1 MITFDIGAD
10 LFPLIAC
17 TLAAICCGLLG
28 NFLVL
33 RKQSLMGDAISHSV
47 LPGLV
52 LAFLVAA
59 EINPSVMFAGAA
71 LAGLATVVLIEAVK
85 KVGNVEP
92 GAAMGVVFSIMFALG
107 VLLIEQAAARNIDL
121 DASCVLYGQPE
132 SLAWF
137 SAPPSFG
144 DLFAWRT
151 IGEMPRQVMT
161 LLAMTLLSVIF
172 ISVFFK
178 ELRIAAFDPALA
190 TSLGFSATLLHY
202 ALMIAVA
209 GATVA
214 SFEAVGSI
222 LVIAMLVCPAASARL
237 VSDRLLPQILW
248 SVAFAIASG
257 VVGYF
262 AAIAVPA
269 MFDRDA
275 VSIAGSMTVV
285 AGLLFAFTAV
295 ASPTQGVLARAFRQ
309 RKLARLVALEDL
321 LATIYRR
328 DEQGVGAAPAA
339 QAEVSL
345 QSHRLQSVLRLA
357 RKRSLVTGEL
367 GSLALTNDGRRVAE
381 RLVRKHRLWEDYLVR
396 KAGVAPDHVHESAE
410 RLEHFA
416 PAPSDGPEKD
426 PHGKPIP

>member
-10 LFPLIAC
+10 LFPLLAC

-52 LAFLVAA
+52 IAFLVAA
-59 EINPSVMFAGAA
+59 KINPYIMFAGAA
-71 LAGLATVVLIEAVK
+71 LAGVATVVLIEVVK
-85 KVGNVEP
+85 KVGKVEP

-132 SLAWF
+132 TLVWF
-137 SAPPSFG
+137 SAPSNLSE
-144 DLFAWRT
+144 LFAWRT
-151 IGEMPRQVMT
+151 IEEMPRQVSTLFVVT
-161 LLAMTLLSVIF
+161 LLVVLFV
-172 ISVFFK
+172 SVFFK

-190 TSLGFSATLLHY
+190 TSLGFNATLLHY
-202 ALMIAVA
+202 VLMIAVA
-209 GATVA
+209 VATVA
-214 SFEAVGSI
+214 SFESVGSI

-248 SVAFAIASG
+248 SAAFAIASG
-257 VVGYF
+257 VAGYF

-269 MFDRDA
+269 IFDRDA

-285 AGLLFAFTAV
+285 AGLLFALTAV
-295 ASPTQGVLARAFRQ
+295 ASPTQGVLARSIRQ
-309 RKLARLVALEDL
+309 RRLARLVALEDL

-328 DEQGVGAAPAA
+328 DERGVGAAPATH
-339 QAEVSL
+339 AELSFR
-345 QSHRLQSVLRLA
+345 SHRLRSVLGLA
-357 RKRSLVTGEL
+357 RKRSLVSGEPD
-367 GSLALTNDGRRVAE
+367 SLELTSNGRRVAE

-396 KAGVAPDHVHESAE
+396 KAGVAPDHVHETAE
-410 RLEHFA
+410 RLEHYA

>member
-10 LFPLIAC
+10 LFPLLAC
-17 TLAAICCGLLG
+17 SLAAICCGLLG
-28 NFLVL
+28 NLLVL
-33 RKQSLMGDAISHSV
+33 RRQSLMGDAISHSV

-52 LAFLVAA
+52 IAFLVTAT
-59 EINPSVMFAGAA
+59 ISPFIMFFGAA
-71 LAGLATVVLIEAVK
+71 LAGVATVVMIEVIK

-121 DASCVLYGQPE
+121 DAGCVLYGQPE

-137 SAPPSFG
+137 DAPSTFSG
-144 DLFAWRT
+144 LLSWQT
-151 IGEMPRQVMT
+151 IEAMPRQVTT
-161 LLAMTLLSVIF
+161 LLVMLLLTVAFLSA
-172 ISVFFK
+172 FFK

-190 TSLGFSATLLHY
+190 TSLGFNATLLHY

-237 VSDRLLPQILW
+237 VSDRFLPQILW
-248 SVAFAIASG
+248 SVGFALASG
-257 VVGYF
+257 VLGYF
-262 AAIAVPA
+262 AAIVVPA

-275 VSIAGSMTVV
+275 VSIAGSMSVI
-285 AGLLFAFTAV
+285 AGVLFALTAV
-295 ASPTQGVLARAFRQ
+295 ASPTHGVLARALRQ
-309 RKLARLVALEDL
+309 RRLARLVALEDL

-328 DEQGVGAAPAA
+328 DEQGVGSAPAA
-339 QAEVSL
+339 QAVVSL
-345 QSHRLQSVLRLA
+345 QSRRLLSVLGLA
-357 RKRSLVTGEL
+357 RQRRFVTGDRD
-367 GSLALTNDGRRVAE
+367 SLALTEDGQRIAE

-396 KAGVAPDHVHESAE
+396 KAGVAPDHVHETAE
-410 RLEHFA
+410 KLEHFG
-416 PAPSDGPEKD
+416 PAPSDGPEQD

>member
-1 MITFDIGAD
+1 MISFDIGAD
-10 LFPLIAC
+10 LFPLVAC
-17 TLAAICCGLLG
+17 TLASICCGLLG

-33 RKQSLMGDAISHSV
+33 RRQSLMGDAISHSV

-52 LAFLVAA
+52 IAFLVAA
-59 EINPSVMFAGAA
+59 EINPYVMFAGAA
-71 LAGLATVVLIEAVK
+71 LAGVATVVLIEVVK
-85 KVGNVEP
+85 RVGNVEP

-121 DASCVLYGQPE
+121 DAGCVLYGQPE

-137 SAPPSFG
+137 GAPSSFG
-144 DLFAWRT
+144 ELFSWRT
-151 IGEMPRQVMT
+151 IEESPRQVST
-161 LLAMTLLSVIF
+161 LLAMTILAVVF
-172 ISVFFK
+172 VTVFFK

-190 TSLGFSATLLHY
+190 TSLGFNAAVLHY

-209 GATVA
+209 CATVA

-237 VSDRLLPQILW
+237 VSDRLLAQILW
-248 SVAFAIASG
+248 SVAFATASG
-257 VVGYF
+257 LVGYF

-285 AGLLFAFTAV
+285 AGLLFTLTAV
-295 ASPTQGVLARAFRQ
+295 ASPTQGVLARSLRQ
-309 RKLARLVALEDL
+309 RGLARDVALEDL

-328 DEQGVGAAPAA
+328 DEHTADNETAAPAS
-339 QAEVSL
+339 VLL
-345 QSHRLQSVLRLA
+345 QSRRLQSALGLA
-357 RKRSLVTGEL
+357 RKKNLVTGEPA
-367 GSLALTNDGRRVAE
+367 SPQLTNEGRGIAE
-381 RLVRKHRLWEDYLVR
+381 QLVRKHRLWEDYLVR
-396 KAGVAPDHVHESAE
+396 KAGVAPDHVHETAE
-410 RLEHFA
+410 RLEHYD
-416 PAPSDGPEKD
+416 PTPIDGPDQD